1 MVTALKIADVKYWV
15 PPKFSTDTSFVSYI
29 IFFKLQN
36 FSSGQNSVNKQVN
49 YDFKSLVNWLQAN
62 KMSLNVGTTKL
73 LYFTLPRK
81 QIDCFENQSET
92 LFETDS
98 INIWA

>member
-15 PPKFSTDTSFVSYI
+15 APKFSTDTSFVSCI

-36 FSSGQNSVNKQVN
+36 FSSDLNCVSKQVN
-49 YDFKSLVNWLQAN
+49 CDFKSLANCLQAN
-62 KMSLNVGTTKL
+62 KISLNVGTTKL
-73 LYFTLPRK
+73 LYFTLPKK